1 MSPQQQS
8 GEKTEKATPK
18 KRRDAREKGQIFKST
33 ELVSAFSLVVMIG
46 ALSIF
51 GKTIIDNIKNL
62 EVAYFKAGSTIPVSM
77 TASAIDPYMKN
88 AFMQFLLIMAPI
100 LLAAFIGAL
109 VFNYLQ
115 VGFLFTTKAMA
126 PKFERVSMIAGFK
139 RIFSKRTLV
148 ELAKSIIKIA
158 ILGVVGYNEYTARMK
173 DMPPLMWDSLATSI
187 QAAVDILI
195 AVAFKLAIALAIF
208 APFDFLY
215 QWIKYEKDL
224 KMTKQEVRDE
234 YKLTEGNPQIKSRI
248 RQKQRQMSAMRMMQA
263 VPDADVVITNPT
275 HYAVALKYDEKSNSA
290 PIVLAKG
297 KDFIAKKIRE
307 KAAECR
313 IEIVENK
320 PLAQYLFFFCEV
332 GDEVPEDMYQAV
344 AEILAYV
351 YKLKNRV
358 RGVRP

>member
-1 MSPQQQS
+1 
-8 GEKTEKATPK
+8 
-18 KRRDAREKGQIFKST
+18 
-33 ELVSAFSLVVMIG
+33 
-46 ALSIF
+46 
-51 GKTIIDNIKNL
+51 
-62 EVAYFKAGSTIPVSM
+62 
-77 TASAIDPYMKN
+77 
-88 AFMQFLLIMAPI
+88 MAPI

-358 RGVRP
+358 RGVRT